1 VLAQIMVEQLLL
13 VEDTL
18 LSHSLKIALR
28 RELKAA

>member
-1 VLAQIMVEQLLL
+1 VQAQIMAEQLLL

-18 LSHSLKIALR
+18 LSLSLKIALR